1 MDWIATINWELILRI
16 FIAGMLGTTIG
27 LERMARAKDVG
38 IRTHFVVALGSA
50 LFMVISQ
57 YAFEGKFDS
66 ARVAAQVVS
75 GIGFLGAGVI
85 IFQKNVV
92 RGITTAATIWVT
104 AAIGLAAGAG
114 MYAIATA
121 AALMTVICLE
131 AMHFVSRNLGGKTL
145 DVSISPADPERVQQ
159 LMAILSRNGRSI
171 ESFTISDGRAEMLVH
186 YHQKDYEKLLKEIL
200 ANAEGLKVEIS

>member
-1 MDWIATINWELILRI
+1 MDWITSTDWQLILRI
-16 FIAGMLGTTIG
+16 FIAGLLGGAIG

-57 YAFEGKFDS
+57 FAFDGRFDA

-85 IFQKNVV
+85 IFQKNAV

-121 AALMTVICLE
+121 SALMTIICLE
-131 AMHFVSRNLGGKTL
+131 AMHFLTRNLGEKTM
-145 DVSISPADPERVQQ
+145 DVCISPVDSVRLQQ
-159 LMAILSRNGRSI
+159 MMGALSKKGHAI
-171 ESFTISDGRAEMLVH
+171 ESFTIQDDRAEMTVH
-186 YHQKDYEKLLKEIL
+186 YHQKDYERLIKEVL
-200 ANAEGLKVEIS
+200 ALSEGLKVEIS

>member
-1 MDWIATINWELILRI
+1 MDWITSTDWQLILRI
-16 FIAGMLGTTIG
+16 FIAGLLGGAIG

-57 YAFEGKFDS
+57 FAFDGRFDA

-85 IFQKNVV
+85 IFQKNAV

-104 AAIGLAAGAG
+104 AAIGLGCGAG
-114 MYAIATA
+114 MYAISVVSTLLVL
-121 AALMTVICLE
+121 AALE
-131 AMHFVSRNLGGKTL
+131 AFNYFLRRL
-145 DVSISPADPERVQQ
+145 DRRRDAKKKEEADSNKQ
-159 LMAILSRNGRSI
+159 I
-171 ESFTISDGRAEMLVH
+171 
-186 YHQKDYEKLLKEIL
+186 
-200 ANAEGLKVEIS
+200 